1 MNSMHKEIVIS
12 RLTAWLVA
20 LLAVWL
26 TACSDEEKHEVVL
39 PPGTP
44 VTAHFCLSAA
54 NSGITTR
61 ADEVEENMKSWVV
74 IITNQSNGN
83 GTVENVFTKDNV
95 GNLTEDVVANFTT
108 QVTTGTKRIYSFAN
122 ITPAQLE
129 TALELTKGDISSQ
142 TLVGKPL
149 TDEAVKAATFAPQ
162 GNNWTATKDAEGKYV
177 GGIPMSN
184 WQEIE
189 IKSDNKSY
197 TLYVCRMIAKVEFKL
212 ENKTGQNITVKN
224 VTISDITSNESPV
237 MLMPK
242 TSVTAERDI
251 KQSVNLPMASDSAS
265 VSVET
270 TEVKALKEDGTDAIT
285 LLADDTTSVTV
296 YVNESQVQSD
306 YGLFRLTLTIDR
318 GTGEEEELRYAL
330 LSDESSN
337 WTWIARNDH
346 RIIPIT
352 IDDYKLDL
360 VPVDFPPIGVYP
372 ASVKEDEEGSF
383 TCTFY
388 AGGNFHLA
396 PVVTRYSTGESLP
409 YGWGGNE
416 VSLAA
421 YMFNAWD
428 GVGADAQVTGAAEGE
443 IHIGENL
450 KAGAMVYGTSTVYYL
465 NYADLTGCEKMIIEG
480 TPGVQLRVLMNRL
493 VNEGQ
498 VADGNLTEVNVT
510 IDADGKAEVSFS
522 GMEFVHLNAI
532 KTNWGSPAGT
542 ITKISL
548 VKPYSWNITS
558 FTTPETTPA
567 GDSNNTTAIYATP
580 LSWNGKDLV
589 LTGEFNNGVTG
600 EAYHELKVTVN
611 KGNGVTQT
619 LLGRIWVKLAGGSN

>member
-1 MNSMHKEIVIS
+1 MNNMYKETVKS
-12 RLTAWLVA
+12 RSVAWLAA
-20 LLAVWL
+20 LMAILMI
-26 TACSDEEKHEVVL
+26 ACSDTQQVEQEL
-39 PPGTP
+39 PLGTP
-44 VTAHFCLSAA
+44 VTAHFRLATA
-54 NSGITTR
+54 NSGVTTR
-61 ADEVEENMKSWVV
+61 AEAKENMKSWVV
-74 IITNQSNGN
+74 IITSNGA
-83 GTVENVFTKDNV
+83 VESVITKE
-95 GNLTEDVVANFTT
+95 NLDDKESDFVTR

-122 ITPAQLE
+122 ITLE
-129 TALELTKGDISSQ
+129 ELIKAINPEIGTIDDPIATIKSINKIS
-142 TLVGKPL
+142 
-149 TDEAVKAATFAPQ
+149 EAIAAATFLPQ
-162 GNNWTATKDAEGKYV
+162 GNNWADAEDK
-177 GGIPMSN
+177 GIPMSN
-184 WQEIE
+184 WQDLE
-189 IKSDNKSY
+189 IKSDGKTY

-212 ENKTGQNITVKN
+212 ENKTNSDIKVKSI
-224 VTISDITSNESPV
+224 TISDITSNETPV
-237 MLMPK
+237 KLMPG
-242 TSVTAERDI
+242 TSVTAATGI
-251 KQSVNLPMASDSAS
+251 KQPKPTIGTEAVPVEVTASLD
-265 VSVET
+265 
-270 TEVKALKEDGTDAIT
+270 DAVT
-285 LLADDTTSVTV
+285 LSSNGTTSLTV

-330 LSDESSN
+330 LSDENSN

-372 ASVKEDEEGSF
+372 ASVKEDEEGTF

-388 AGGNFHLA
+388 AGGEFYLA
-396 PVVTRYSTGESLP
+396 PVVTRYSTGVPLTID
-409 YGWGGNE
+409 
-416 VSLAA
+416 V
-421 YMFNAWD
+421 FKAWN
-428 GVGADAQVTGAAEGE
+428 GTGADAQATGAATGE
-443 IHIGENL
+443 IHIGEERG
-450 KAGAMVYGTSTVYYL
+450 AGAMVYGTSEVYHL
-465 NYADLTGCEKMIIEG
+465 RYADLTGYEKMVIEG

-510 IDADGKAEVSFS
+510 IDADGKAEVSFA

-532 KTNWGSPAGT
+532 KTGWSSPAGT

-558 FTTPETTPA
+558 FTTPATTPA
-567 GDSNNTTAIYATP
+567 GEPNNTTAIYATP

>member
-1 MNSMHKEIVIS
+1 MNNMYKETVKS
-12 RLTAWLVA
+12 RSVAWLAA
-20 LLAVWL
+20 LMAILMI
-26 TACSDEEKHEVVL
+26 ACSDTQQVEQEL
-39 PPGTP
+39 PLGTP
-44 VTAHFCLSAA
+44 VTAHFRLATA
-54 NSGITTR
+54 NSGVTTR
-61 ADEVEENMKSWVV
+61 AEAEENMKSWVV
-74 IITNQSNGN
+74 IITNQADGA
-83 GTVENVFTKDNV
+83 VENVFTEDNV

-129 TALELTKGDISSQ
+129 KALELTEGDISSQ
-142 TLVGKPL
+142 TLKGKTL
-149 TDEAVKAATFAPQ
+149 TNDAVKAATFAPQ
-162 GNNWTATKDAEGKYV
+162 GNNWTSVNNTK
-177 GGIPMSN
+177 GIPMSN

-197 TLYVCRMIAKVEFKL
+197 TLYVCRMIAKVEFRL

-237 MLMPK
+237 MLMPG
-242 TSVTAERDI
+242 TSVTAKTGI
-251 KQSVNLPMASDSAS
+251 KQSINLPMASDGAS
-265 VSVET
+265 VLVE
-270 TEVKALKEDGTDAIT
+270 EVKALKGDGTDAIT
-285 LLADDTTSVTV
+285 LSADERTSVTV

-330 LSDESSN
+330 LSDENSK

-372 ASVKEDEEGSF
+372 ASVKEDEEGTF

-388 AGGNFHLA
+388 AGGEFYLA
-396 PVVTRYSTGESLP
+396 PVVTRYSAGVPLTID
-409 YGWGGNE
+409 
-416 VSLAA
+416 V
-421 YMFNAWD
+421 FKAWN
-428 GVGADAQVTGAAEGE
+428 GTGADAQVTGAATGE
-443 IHIGENL
+443 IHIGGSL
-450 KAGAMVYGTSTVYYL
+450 GAGAMVYGTFEVYHL
-465 NYADLTGCEKMIIEG
+465 RYADLTGYEKMVIEG

-532 KTNWGSPAGT
+532 KTGWSSPAGT

-548 VKPYSWNITS
+548 VKPYNWNITS

-600 EAYHELKVTVN
+600 EAYHELTVTVN

>member
-1 MNSMHKEIVIS
+1 MNSMYKETVKS
-12 RLTAWLVA
+12 RSVAWLAA
-20 LLAVWL
+20 LMAILMI
-26 TACSDEEKHEVVL
+26 ACSDTQQVEQEL
-39 PPGTP
+39 PLGTP
-44 VTAHFCLSAA
+44 VTAHFRLATA
-54 NSGITTR
+54 NSGVTTR
-61 ADEVEENMKSWVV
+61 AEAENMKSWVV
-74 IITNQSNGN
+74 IITNKADGA
-83 GTVENVFTKDNV
+83 VENVFTKDNV

-122 ITPAQLE
+122 ITLE
-129 TALELTKGDISSQ
+129 ELIAAIGTAEPIAGDPIATIKSIANI
-142 TLVGKPL
+142 
-149 TDEAVKAATFAPQ
+149 EAAIRTATFLPK
-162 GNNWTATKDAEGKYV
+162 GNNWTSANNTK
-177 GGIPMSN
+177 GIPMSN
-184 WQEIE
+184 WQDLEN
-189 IKSDNKSY
+189 KSDGKTY
-197 TLYVCRMIAKVEFKL
+197 TLYVCRMISKVEFKL
-212 ENKTGQNITVKN
+212 KNETGQDITVKN

-251 KQSVNLPMASDSAS
+251 KQSINLPMASDDAS

-285 LLADDTTSVTV
+285 LSADATTPTSVTV

-330 LSDESSN
+330 LSDENSN

-372 ASVKEDEEGSF
+372 ASVKEDEEGTF

-388 AGGNFHLA
+388 AGGEFYLA
-396 PVVTRYSTGESLP
+396 PVVTRYSAGVPLTID
-409 YGWGGNE
+409 
-416 VSLAA
+416 V
-421 YMFNAWD
+421 FKAWN
-428 GVGADAQVTGAAEGE
+428 GTGADAQATGAATGE
-443 IHIGENL
+443 IHIGEERG
-450 KAGAMVYGTSTVYYL
+450 AGAMVYGTSEVNHL
-465 NYADLTGCEKMIIEG
+465 RYADLTGYEKMVIEG

-600 EAYHELKVTVN
+600 EAYHELTVTVN

>member
-1 MNSMHKEIVIS
+1 MNNMYKETVKS
-12 RLTAWLVA
+12 RSVAWLAA
-20 LLAVWL
+20 LMAILMI
-26 TACSDEEKHEVVL
+26 ACSDTQQVEQEL
-39 PPGTP
+39 PLGTP
-44 VTAHFCLSAA
+44 VTAHFRLATA
-54 NSGITTR
+54 NSGVTTR
-61 ADEVEENMKSWVV
+61 AEAENMKSWVV
-74 IITNQSNGN
+74 IITNQADS
-83 GTVENVFTKDNV
+83 TVESVITEE
-95 GNLTEDVVANFTT
+95 NLDDKESDFVTR

-122 ITPAQLE
+122 ITLG
-129 TALELTKGDISSQ
+129 ELIKAINPEIGTIDDPIATIKSINKIS
-142 TLVGKPL
+142 
-149 TDEAVKAATFAPQ
+149 EAIAAATFLPQ
-162 GNNWTATKDAEGKYV
+162 GNNWADAENK
-177 GGIPMSN
+177 GISMSN
-184 WQEIE
+184 WQDLE
-189 IKSDNKSY
+189 IKSDGKTY
-197 TLYVCRMIAKVEFKL
+197 TLYVCRMIAKVEFQL
-212 ENKTGQNITVKN
+212 ENKTGQPVTVKN

-237 MLMPK
+237 MLMPE
-242 TSVTAERDI
+242 TSVTAKTGI
-251 KQSVNLPMASDSAS
+251 TQTVNLPTLSDGAS
-265 VSVET
+265 VLVE
-270 TEVKALKEDGTDAIT
+270 EVKALKEDGTDAIT
-285 LLADDTTSVTV
+285 LPADEKTSVTV
-296 YVNESQVQSD
+296 YVNESKVQSD

-330 LSDESSN
+330 LGDENSN

-372 ASVKEDEEGSF
+372 ASVKEDEEGTF

-388 AGGNFHLA
+388 AGGKFHLA
-396 PVVTRYSTGESLP
+396 PVVTRYSTGVPLTID
-409 YGWGGNE
+409 
-416 VSLAA
+416 V
-421 YMFNAWD
+421 FKAWN
-428 GVGADAQVTGAAEGE
+428 GTGADAQATGTAEGE
-443 IHIGENL
+443 IHIGGSL
-450 KAGAMVYGTSTVYYL
+450 GAGAMVYGTSEVYHL
-465 NYADLTGCEKMIIEG
+465 RYADLTGYEKMVIEG

-532 KTNWGSPAGT
+532 KTNWGSPGGT

-548 VKPYSWNITS
+548 VKPYSWNITR

-600 EAYHELKVTVN
+600 EAYHELTVTVN

>member
-1 MNSMHKEIVIS
+1 MNNMYKETVKS
-12 RLTAWLVA
+12 RSVAWLAA
-20 LLAVWL
+20 LMAILMI
-26 TACSDEEKHEVVL
+26 ACSDTQQVEQEL
-39 PPGTP
+39 PLGTP
-44 VTAHFCLSAA
+44 VTAHFRLATA
-54 NSGITTR
+54 NSGVTTR
-61 ADEVEENMKSWVV
+61 AEAENMKSWVV

-83 GTVENVFTKDNV
+83 GTVENVFTEDNV

-129 TALELTKGDISSQ
+129 KALELTEGAISNQ
-142 TLVGKPL
+142 TLVGNVL

-162 GNNWTATKDAEGKYV
+162 GNNWTSANNTK
-177 GGIPMSN
+177 GIPMSN
-184 WQEIE
+184 WQDLE

-212 ENKTGQNITVKN
+212 ENKTGQNIIVKN

-251 KQSVNLPMASDSAS
+251 KQSVNLPMASDGAS

-285 LLADDTTSVTV
+285 LSADATTPTSVTV

-330 LSDESSN
+330 LSDENSN

-372 ASVKEDEEGSF
+372 ASVKEDEEGTF

-396 PVVTRYSTGESLP
+396 PVVTRYSTGESLL

-416 VSLAA
+416 V
-421 YMFNAWD
+421 
-428 GVGADAQVTGAAEGE
+428 
-443 IHIGENL
+443 
-450 KAGAMVYGTSTVYYL
+450 GTW
-465 NYADLTGCEKMIIEG
+465 II
-480 TPGVQLRVLMNRL
+480 
-493 VNEGQ
+493 
-498 VADGNLTEVNVT
+498 
-510 IDADGKAEVSFS
+510 K
-522 GMEFVHLNAI
+522 
-532 KTNWGSPAGT
+532 
-542 ITKISL
+542 
-548 VKPYSWNITS
+548 S
-558 FTTPETTPA
+558 FTE
-567 GDSNNTTAIYATP
+567 DNTTAIYTTDTP
-580 LSWNGKDLV
+580 LNWNGKDPM
-589 LTGEFNNGVTG
+589 LTGTFNNSVTG
-600 EAYHELKVTVN
+600 EAYHELTVTVN

>member
-1 MNSMHKEIVIS
+1 MNNMYKETVKS
-12 RLTAWLVA
+12 RSVAWLAA
-20 LLAVWL
+20 LMAILMI
-26 TACSDEEKHEVVL
+26 ACSDTQQVEQEL
-39 PPGTP
+39 PLGTP
-44 VTAHFCLSAA
+44 VTAHFRLATA
-54 NSGITTR
+54 NSGVTTR
-61 ADEVEENMKSWVV
+61 AEAKENMKSWVV
-74 IITNQSNGN
+74 IITSNGA
-83 GTVENVFTKDNV
+83 VESVITKDNV

-122 ITPAQLE
+122 ITLE
-129 TALELTKGDISSQ
+129 ELIAAIGTAEPIAGDPIATIKSIANI
-142 TLVGKPL
+142 
-149 TDEAVKAATFAPQ
+149 EAAIRTATFLPK
-162 GNNWTATKDAEGKYV
+162 GNNWTSANNTK
-177 GGIPMSN
+177 GIPMSN
-184 WQEIE
+184 WQDLE
-189 IKSDNKSY
+189 IKSDGKTY

-212 ENKTGQNITVKN
+212 ENKTGQPVTVKN

-242 TSVTAERDI
+242 TSVTAKTGI
-251 KQSVNLPMASDSAS
+251 KQLINLPMASDSAS

-285 LLADDTTSVTV
+285 LSADAPTPTSVTV

-330 LSDESSN
+330 LSDENSK

-352 IDDYKLDL
+352 IDDYKLDI

-372 ASVKEDEEGSF
+372 ASVKEDEEGTF

-388 AGGNFHLA
+388 AGGEFYLA
-396 PVVTRYSTGESLP
+396 PVVTRYSTGVPLTID
-409 YGWGGNE
+409 
-416 VSLAA
+416 V
-421 YMFNAWD
+421 FKAWN
-428 GVGADAQVTGAAEGE
+428 GTGADAQATGAAEGE
-443 IHIGENL
+443 IRIGGSL
-450 KAGAMVYGTSTVYYL
+450 GAGALVYGTSTVDPL
-465 NYADLTGCEKMIIEG
+465 AYADLSAYSKMVIEG
-480 TPGVQLRVLMNRL
+480 TPGVQLRVLMNRAL
-493 VNEGQ
+493 GGEAPNFNG
-498 VADGNLTEVNVT
+498 ALTEVNVT
-510 IDADGKAEVSFS
+510 IDADGKAEVSFA

-532 KTNWGSPAGT
+532 KTGWGSPAGT

-558 FTTPETTPA
+558 FTTPATTPA
-567 GDSNNTTAIYATP
+567 GEPNNTTAIYATP

>member
-1 MNSMHKEIVIS
+1 MNNMYKETVKS
-12 RLTAWLVA
+12 RSVAWLAA
-20 LLAVWL
+20 LMAILMI
-26 TACSDEEKHEVVL
+26 ACSDTQQVEQEL
-39 PPGTP
+39 PLGTP
-44 VTAHFCLSAA
+44 VTAHFRLATA
-54 NSGITTR
+54 NSGVTTR
-61 ADEVEENMKSWVV
+61 AEAKNMKSWVV
-74 IITNQSNGN
+74 IITSNDA
-83 GTVENVFTKDNV
+83 VESVITKEYPDKIESDFV
-95 GNLTEDVVANFTT
+95 TR

-122 ITPAQLE
+122 ITLE
-129 TALELTKGDISSQ
+129 ELIKAIKPEIGTIGNPIETIKSIDDI
-142 TLVGKPL
+142 
-149 TDEAVKAATFAPQ
+149 EAAIRAATFLPK
-162 GNNWTATKDAEGKYV
+162 GNNWADAEDK
-177 GGIPMSN
+177 GIPMSN

-189 IKSDNKSY
+189 IKSDGKTY

-212 ENKTGQNITVKN
+212 KNETGQPVTVKN

-237 MLMPK
+237 MLMPE
-242 TSVTAERDI
+242 TSVTAKTGI
-251 KQSVNLPMASDSAS
+251 KQSINLPS

-285 LLADDTTSVTV
+285 LSADESTSVTV
-296 YVNESQVQSD
+296 NVNESQVQSD

-330 LSDESSN
+330 LSDESSK

-372 ASVKEDEEGSF
+372 ASVKEDEEGTF

-388 AGGNFHLA
+388 AGGEFYLA
-396 PVVTRYSTGESLP
+396 PVVTRYSAGVPLTID
-409 YGWGGNE
+409 
-416 VSLAA
+416 V
-421 YMFNAWD
+421 FKAWN
-428 GVGADAQVTGAAEGE
+428 GTGADAQATGAATGE
-443 IHIGENL
+443 IHIGEERG
-450 KAGAMVYGTSTVYYL
+450 AGAMVYGTSEVYHL
-465 NYADLTGCEKMIIEG
+465 RYADLTGYEKMVIEG

-600 EAYHELKVTVN
+600 EAYHELTVTVN

>member
-61 ADEVEENMKSWVV
+61 AGEVEENMKSWVV
-74 IITNQSNGN
+74 IITSN

-95 GNLTEDVVANFTT
+95 GNLMEDVVVNFTA

-122 ITPAQLE
+122 ITPTQLE
-129 TALELTKGDISSQ
+129 TALGLTAGDISSQ
-142 TLVGKPL
+142 TLKGETL
-149 TDEAVKAATFAPQ
+149 ANDAVNAATFAPQ
-162 GNNWTATKDAEGKYV
+162 GNNWTSANNTK
-177 GGIPMSN
+177 GIPMSN

-197 TLYVCRMIAKVEFKL
+197 TFYVCRMIAKVEFKL
-212 ENKTGQNITVKN
+212 ENKTGQDITVKN

-242 TSVTAERDI
+242 TSVTAETGI
-251 KQSVNLPMASDSAS
+251 KQLINLPMASDSAS

-330 LSDESSN
+330 LGDENSN

-352 IDDYKLDL
+352 IDDYKLDI

-372 ASVKEDEEGSF
+372 ASVKEDEEGTF

-388 AGGNFHLA
+388 AGGEFYLA

-428 GVGADAQVTGAAEGE
+428 GVGADAQVTGAAKGE

-450 KAGAMVYGTSTVYYL
+450 KAGGAMVYGTSTVYYL

-480 TPGVQLRVLMNRL
+480 TPGVQLRVLMNR
-493 VNEGQ
+493 VENEGALIEKNS
-498 VADGNLTEVNVT
+498 VIGE
-510 IDADGKAEVSFS
+510 DGKAEVDLT
-522 GMEFVHLNAI
+522 GMEYIHLNAI
-532 KTNWGSPAGT
+532 KTGWGSPAGT

-567 GDSNNTTAIYATP
+567 GESNPTATIYATP
-580 LSWNGKDLV
+580 LSLNGKDPM
-589 LTGEFNNGVTG
+589 LTGEFNNDATG
-600 EAYHELKVTVN
+600 DAYHELTVTVN

-619 LLGRIWVKLAGGSN
+619 LLGRIWVKLAEGSN

>member
-39 PPGTP
+39 PPGTL

-61 ADEVEENMKSWVV
+61 AGEVEENMKSWVV
-74 IITNQSNGN
+74 IITSN

-122 ITPAQLE
+122 ITLE
-129 TALELTKGDISSQ
+129 ELIAAIGTTETIADDPIATIKSIANI
-142 TLVGKPL
+142 
-149 TDEAVKAATFAPQ
+149 EAAIRTATFAPQ

-212 ENKTGQNITVKN
+212 ENKTGQDITVKN

-251 KQSVNLPMASDSAS
+251 KQSVNLPMASDGAS
-265 VSVET
+265 VLVE
-270 TEVKALKEDGTDAIT
+270 EVKALKEDGTDAIT
-285 LLADDTTSVTV
+285 LSADTTTSVTV

-352 IDDYKLDL
+352 IDDYKLDI

-372 ASVKEDEEGSF
+372 ASVKEDEEGTF
-383 TCTFY
+383 TCTFH
-388 AGGNFHLA
+388 AGGNFHLS
-396 PVVTRYSTGESLP
+396 PVVTRYSTGESLS

-416 VSLAA
+416 V
-421 YMFNAWD
+421 
-428 GVGADAQVTGAAEGE
+428 
-443 IHIGENL
+443 
-450 KAGAMVYGTSTVYYL
+450 GT
-465 NYADLTGCEKMIIEG
+465 
-480 TPGVQLRVLMNRL
+480 
-493 VNEGQ
+493 
-498 VADGNLTEVNVT
+498 
-510 IDADGKAEVSFS
+510 
-522 GMEFVHLNAI
+522 
-532 KTNWGSPAGT
+532 
-542 ITKISL
+542 
-548 VKPYSWNITS
+548 WNITS
-558 FTTPETTPA
+558 FTTPEKTPA
-567 GDSNNTTAIYATP
+567 GETNTKTIYTTATP
-580 LSWNGKDLV
+580 LSWNGKDPM
-589 LTGEFNNGVTG
+589 LTGTFNNSVTG
-600 EAYHELKVTVN
+600 EAYHELTVTVN

-619 LLGRIWVKLAGGSN
+619 LLGRIWVKLAEGSN

>member
-1 MNSMHKEIVIS
+1 MNNMYKETVKS
-12 RLTAWLVA
+12 RSVAWLAA
-20 LLAVWL
+20 LMAILMI
-26 TACSDEEKHEVVL
+26 ACSDTQQVEQEL
-39 PPGTP
+39 PLGTP
-44 VTAHFCLSAA
+44 VTAHFRLATA
-54 NSGITTR
+54 NSGVTTR
-61 ADEVEENMKSWVV
+61 AEAENMKSWVV
-74 IITNQSNGN
+74 IITNKSD
-83 GTVENVFTKDNV
+83 GTVENVFTIDNV

-122 ITPAQLE
+122 ITLE
-129 TALELTKGDISSQ
+129 ELIKAINPEIGTIGDPIETIKSIDNIS
-142 TLVGKPL
+142 
-149 TDEAVKAATFAPQ
+149 EAIAAATFLPQ
-162 GNNWTATKDAEGKYV
+162 GNNWADAEDK
-177 GGIPMSN
+177 GIPMSN

-237 MLMPK
+237 MLMPG
-242 TSVTAERDI
+242 TSVTAERGI
-251 KQSVNLPMASDSAS
+251 TQTVNLPTLSDGAS
-265 VSVET
+265 VLVE
-270 TEVKALKEDGTDAIT
+270 EVKALKGDGTDAIT
-285 LLADDTTSVTV
+285 LSADATTSTSVTV

-330 LSDESSN
+330 LSDESSK

-372 ASVKEDEEGSF
+372 ASVKEDEEGTF

-396 PVVTRYSTGESLP
+396 PVVTRYSTGESLL

-416 VSLAA
+416 
-421 YMFNAWD
+421 
-428 GVGADAQVTGAAEGE
+428 
-443 IHIGENL
+443 
-450 KAGAMVYGTSTVYYL
+450 
-465 NYADLTGCEKMIIEG
+465 
-480 TPGVQLRVLMNRL
+480 
-493 VNEGQ
+493 
-498 VADGNLTEVNVT
+498 
-510 IDADGKAEVSFS
+510 
-522 GMEFVHLNAI
+522 
-532 KTNWGSPAGT
+532 AGT
-542 ITKISL
+542 WIIK
-548 VKPYSWNITS
+548 S
-558 FTTPETTPA
+558 FTE
-567 GDSNNTTAIYATP
+567 DNTTAIYTTATP
-580 LSWNGKDLV
+580 LNWNGKDPM
-589 LTGEFNNGVTG
+589 LTGTFNNGVTG
-600 EAYHELKVTVN
+600 EAYHELTVTVN